1 MRELVIVLAIL
12 GTGWTIRWWHLGT
25 PSLWWDELV
34 ELSFAAGSDPWQV
47 LRRVQSGVPPGSGN
61 AGAVPAD
68 YVLLHL
74 WTWLV
79 GRPSIDQLEVYYRFP
94 SYVWSCVTLIAF
106 WAYVRA
112 AFGAV
117 VAMVAAALLALSI
130 PHVLYAVEARFYSL
144 LMLLSVLNLAAF
156 TKLMRRP
163 EGGWAWVAYGV
174 VNVGFFLSGLLSV
187 LVLPWQYAALAIR
200 VVGERGER
208 GWTRR
213 LALPAITLAGLTAV
227 LALYYASVDLGAR
240 GIRPGAA
247 LLTGGSLAQDALD
260 FLALGEPWQ
269 LALYAWGAV
278 VTPWYCFRRRPDMLA
293 VMLTVIVV
301 ELVTLP
307 ILVEILQWKRYYFH
321 PRHVLFLLPGAEL
334 LAALG
339 ICGTV
344 AAVLEWIPGLRHRRW
359 IPSTVA
365 ALSLLVVLGL
375 RLPVVRGFMA
385 RPHEYFAR
393 TKTDRDLKGLVRD
406 LRARTAFY
414 GPQDRYL
421 LLVDRI
427 GPGYLGNPTL
437 AKYLQWYSLDKRVM
451 LRATNS
457 MPDIIEQLQHECDGP
472 CRGKPTDEVA
482 RALKLKT
489 PFEVSNAKL
498 ALLDLKA
505 TSNNWPGVVRDV
517 GVAVYPGAG
526 ARRLPAFTGSDLWL
540 YTGIV
545 VAEPRWTPG
554 PPAAAA
560 DTDG

>member
-1 MRELVIVLAIL
+1 MRELIVVLAIL

-34 ELSFAAGSDPWQV
+34 ELSFAAAPDPWQV
-47 LRRVQSGVPPGSGN
+47 LRQVQSGVPPGSGN

-68 YVLLHL
+68 YVLLHF

-112 AFGAV
+112 SFGAV
-117 VAMVAAALLALSI
+117 VAIVAAALLALSI

-163 EGGWAWVAYGV
+163 EVAWAWVAYGV
-174 VNVGFFLSGLLSV
+174 VNVGFFLTGLLSL

-200 VVGERGER
+200 IVGERSER
-208 GWTRR
+208 RLARR
-213 LALPAITLAGLTAV
+213 LALPAVTLAGFTAAV
-227 LALYYASVDLGAR
+227 ALYYVSVDVGAR
-240 GIRPGAA
+240 GIRPGAE
-247 LLTGGSLAQDALD
+247 LLTGGSLAHEALD

-269 LALYAWGAV
+269 LVLYAWGAV
-278 VTPWYCFRRRPDMLA
+278 VAPWYCLRRRRDMLA
-293 VMLTVIVV
+293 IVVTVIVV

-307 ILVEILQWKRYYFH
+307 ILVEVLQWKRYYFH
-321 PRHVLFLLPGAEL
+321 PRHVLFLLPGVEL

-344 AAVLEWIPGLRHRRW
+344 AAVIERIPGLGQRRW
-359 IPSTVA
+359 TPSIVA
-365 ALSLLVVLGL
+365 ALSIMVVLGL
-375 RLPVVRGFMA
+375 RVPVVRAFMT

-393 TKTDRDLKGLVRD
+393 TKTDRDVKGLVRD

-437 AKYLQWYSLDKRVM
+437 AKYLQWYSLDKRVV
-451 LRATNS
+451 LRATNRMS
-457 MPDIIEQLQHECDGP
+457 SIVEQLQQECDGP
-472 CRGKPTDEVA
+472 CRGKPTDEVV

-498 ALLDLKA
+498 ALLGLN
-505 TSNNWPGVVRDV
+505 TSSNNWPGVVRDV
-517 GVAVYPGAG
+517 GVAVYPGT
-526 ARRLPAFTGSDLWL
+526 RRVPAFSASDMWL

-545 VAEPRWTPG
+545 VAEPRWTPT
-554 PPAAAA
+554 PPAAA
-560 DTDG
+560 DRR